1 MLSGP
6 VMDRP
11 AWFGTHGSIVYLSGS
26 RQEGREKTWRPDPER
41 KYPMNAV
48 ERFLKYVTYDTQ
60 SDEHST
66 TFPSSAKQKIL
77 GEALAAELS
86 QMGLQG
92 AHMDQY
98 GYVYGW
104 LPATPGCEGVPC
116 MGLIAHMDT
125 SPSAPGANVKPRL
138 VRYEGGDI
146 VLNAER
152 GIVMKAADFESLAKY
167 RGQDLIVTDGTTLL
181 GADDKAGV
189 AEIFTAVEYLASH
202 PEIPHGRIAVGIT
215 PDEEVGQGADHFDVE
230 GFGAAVAYTVDGGE
244 LGEIEYENF
253 NAAAAA
259 VTIHGVN
266 IHPGSAKN
274 KMKNALLIA
283 HDYVGLMPPAETPA
297 HTEGYE
303 GFYHLS
309 ELAGDETKTVLQYII
324 RDHDRA
330 KFEARKTFLL
340 RAADYL
346 NQRYGAG
353 TVEVALKDQYYN
365 MREQIEPHMYLIL
378 KARAAME
385 AVGITPMEVPIRG
398 GTDGA
403 RLSYMGLPC
412 PNLCTGGVNFHSV
425 HEYIP
430 TAALEQMTQVLI
442 RLVTAE
448 PKR

>member
-1 MLSGP
+1 
-6 VMDRP
+6 
-11 AWFGTHGSIVYLSGS
+11 
-26 RQEGREKTWRPDPER
+26 
-41 KYPMNAV
+41 MNAV

-60 SDEHST
+60 SDENST
-66 TFPSSAKQKIL
+66 TVPSTAKQKVL

-92 AHMDQY
+92 AHLDQY
-98 GYVYGW
+98 GYVYAW

-125 SPSAPGANVKPRL
+125 SPDAPGANVKPRI
-138 VRYEGGDI
+138 VRYTGGDI
-146 VLNAER
+146 VLNEEK
-152 GIVMKAADFESLAKY
+152 GLVMKEADFESLSKY

-189 AEIFTAVEYLASH
+189 AEILSAVEYLTAH
-202 PEIPHGRIAVGIT
+202 PEIPHGRITVGIT
-215 PDEEVGQGADHFDVE
+215 PDEEVGQGADNFDVE

-253 NAAAAA
+253 NAAGA
-259 VTIHGVN
+259 VVTVHGVN

-283 HDYVGLMPPAETPA
+283 HDYVGLLPPAETPA

-303 GFYHLS
+303 GFYHLNRIS
-309 ELAGDETKTVLQYII
+309 GDETQAVLHYII

-330 KFEARKTFLL
+330 KFEARKNAML

-346 NQRYGAG
+346 NQQYGAG

-365 MREQIEPHMYLIL
+365 MKEQIEPHMYLIL

-385 AVGITPMEVPIRG
+385 SIGITPMEVPIRG

-430 TAALEQMTQVLI
+430 TDALEKMTQVLV